1 MYIKCIYI
9 YICNMYIHIYIYIYL
24 QLCLDRIGVFFV
36 VPEMQS
42 CNHEANQNA
51 GVFRM
56 VPAVMFEDV

>member
-1 MYIKCIYI
+1 MYIYV
-9 YICNMYIHIYIYIYL
+9 ICIYIYIYL

-51 GVFRM
+51 GCLQDGPRSYV
-56 VPAVMFEDV
+56 